1 MAIVNFMLPETEH
14 PLEHHP
20 FKPILPLQAQV
31 VMMGTFPP
39 TDEKRCMEFH
49 YPNFQNDMWR
59 IMGEVFYG
67 DKDHF
72 RIGDEKRFDP
82 VRIEAFLREK
92 GIALCSSAK
101 TAIRLRGNAAD
112 KDLKIIEPVDMDEL
126 LLDLPK
132 VEWIFTTGGLATET
146 LLGLLPE
153 KVKPPKT
160 NEWID
165 YPYSANRPLKLYR
178 LPSTSRAYPLK
189 FEKKVEAYQTFFKK
203 VGLI

>member
-1 MAIVNFMLPETEH
+1 MLPETEH

-67 DKDHF
+67 DKDYF
-72 RIGDEKRFDP
+72 RVGDEKRFDP

-92 GIALCSSAK
+92 RIALCSSAK

-112 KDLKIIEPVDMDEL
+112 KDLKIVEPVDMDEL
-126 LLDLPK
+126 LIDLPK
-132 VEWIFTTGGLATET
+132 VEWLFTTGGLATET

-189 FEKKVEAYQTFFKK
+189 FEKKVEAYQTFFKM

>member
-1 MAIVNFMLPETEH
+1 MMSETIH

-20 FKPILPLQAQV
+20 FKPILPPQAKM

-59 IMGEVFYG
+59 IMGQVFYG

-72 RIGDEKRFDP
+72 RVGEEKRFDP

-101 TAIRLRGNAAD
+101 TAIRMRDNAAD
-112 KDLKIIEPVDMDEL
+112 KDLKIVETVDMDQL
-126 LLDLPK
+126 LVDLPK
-132 VEWIFTTGGLATET
+132 LEWLFTTGGLATET
-146 LLGLLPE
+146 LIGLLPE
-153 KVKPPKT
+153 KVKEPKT
-160 NEWID
+160 NEFID
-165 YPYSANRPLKLYR
+165 YPYSSTRPLKLYR

-189 FEKKVEAYQTFFKK
+189 FEKKAEAYQAFFKM
-203 VGLI
+203 VGLIE